1 MHCRV
6 LCLVVLSSLQIN
18 LCRNVS
24 LASQIPFKR
33 PLKRKTLSSVVVTH
47 DDGDKGRTQKKL
59 RDYLGIFPKIGGGGL
74 LNSQNFCKFT
84 KSFLVC
90 QYHSE
95 VLKHVL
101 QWGGGDI

>member
-1 MHCRV
+1 MAKSGRE
-6 LCLVVLSSLQIN
+6 SSQKVATDSDN
-18 LCRNVS
+18 S
-24 LASQIPFKR
+24 LLRQLFGAKHLNADDEMMLRDAFK
-33 PLKRKTLSSVVVTH
+33 
-47 DDGDKGRTQKKL
+47 KKL
-59 RDYLGIFPKIGGGGL
+59 RDYLGIFPNIGGGGL

-90 QYHSE
+90 QNHSE